1 MGYHT
6 HFYASIPEKQVD
18 WAKKILRK
26 CKKDLK
32 ERLNNTPNDDY
43 FKSIYQM
50 NLNETTQE
58 KYEKFHEGIKEYN
71 WPKWYIDEQEE
82 YFAKY
87 RDKDLTWEEC
97 EKKEFLENSE
107 KLKETGLLDLTFNG
121 DFGMDYVAFLI
132 AYWEM
137 FDRYLEI
144 DSDEFVLHD
153 NKIYSGNVFKKYYCV
168 KGRYCQSM
176 WFNYEGIIKMIE
188 DYVDPK
194 SYNPET
200 HEYTKNL
207 VLSDKEKLEIENFF
221 RDYSDSYC
229 WII

>member
-1 MGYHT
+1 
-6 HFYASIPEKQVD
+6 
-18 WAKKILRK
+18 
-26 CKKDLK
+26 
-32 ERLNNTPNDDY
+32 
-43 FKSIYQM
+43 M
-50 NLNETTQE
+50 NLDETTQE

-71 WPKWYIDEQEE
+71 WPKWYIEEQEE

-121 DFGMDYVAFLI
+121 DFGIDYVAFLI

-153 NKIYSGNVFKKYYCV
+153 NKIYSGNVFKKYYRV

-176 WFNYEGIIKMIE
+176 WFNYEGIIEMIE

-200 HEYTKNL
+200 LEYTRNR

-229 WII
+229 LVI